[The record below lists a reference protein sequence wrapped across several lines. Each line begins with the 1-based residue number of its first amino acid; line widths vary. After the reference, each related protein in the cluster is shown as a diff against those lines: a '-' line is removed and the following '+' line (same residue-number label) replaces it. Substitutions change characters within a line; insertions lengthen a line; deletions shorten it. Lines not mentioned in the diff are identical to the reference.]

1 MTAGSCSLQA
11 LSYHKLIIPRMNS
24 SIHNHIQHVAN
35 LRQLTKD
42 LRLPKSY
49 EIAILLLYLFASL
62 YIFEIAID

>member
-35 LRQLTKD
+35 LRQLI